1 MQLDEEGEGEEEEEE
16 GEVCPP
22 AGGDG
27 ASDGGASDGGAGA
40 APAAPERG
48 MAWLLAEALTLTRT
62 LKPEP
67 KP

>member
-27 ASDGGASDGGAGA
+27 ASDGGAGA

-48 MAWLLAEALTLTRT
+48 MAWLLAEAPTLTRT